1 MARWKQYD
9 WLVAVG
15 IALTAGL
22 VCGWLWPH
30 TPVHAVAT
38 DRIDTYG
45 MATGPV
51 DSDVEAVYFLDFLTG
66 DLKAV
71 VLGKQGGAWNGYFFG
86 NVAAD
91 LGIDPQKNP
100 RYLMVTGVAN
110 LRRAGGS
117 RFEPSSSMCYVA
129 EITTGKV
136 AAYAV
141 PWSHSMY
148 AAGQPQNQALVLV
161 GVTRFRQP
169 MGAGPGVGSGATPAG
184 KKAKGHE

>member
-1 MARWKQYD
+1 MARCKQYD

-15 IALTAGL
+15 IALVAGL
-22 VCGWLWPH
+22 ACGWLWPH
-30 TPVHAVAT
+30 TPIHAVAT
-38 DRIDTYG
+38 DRIDTFG

-51 DSDVEAVYFLDFLTG
+51 DGDVEAVYFLDFLTG

-71 VLGKQGGAWNGYFFG
+71 VLGKQGGSWNGYFFG

-100 RYLMVTGVAN
+100 RYLMVTGIAA

-117 RFEPSSSMCYVA
+117 RLEPSSSMCYVA

-141 PWSHSMY
+141 PWSRSMY

-161 GVTRFRQP
+161 GVTRFRQA
-169 MGAGPGVGSGATPAG
+169 MGAGPGAGAGAVPTG
-184 KKAKGHE
+184 KKAKGQ